1 MKKVNSLLIATLFAL
16 AGCGDSKP
24 PTENLITVDVTEK
37 YPTKELILQDFM
49 DVEYIPLE
57 TTDDFL
63 CMGSLWGVGKN
74 LIVATNFNQDGTI
87 FLFDR
92 KGKALRKINRKG
104 EGVEEYV
111 SNTWVLLDDEKGELF
126 VNSGFEKK
134 IYVYDLKGN
143 FKRVLSTPKDL
154 DLSLYQMY
162 NFDSDNLLCNN
173 QSLLKETGQSFILL
187 SKQDGSVTRE
197 ITIPFEEKKSLYV
210 KVDDKNVEGG
220 AIYYVPQSQHP
231 IVPYLDEYILAE
243 FSADTLYQYSADH
256 TLKPLIVR
264 TPSIQSMNPEIF
276 LLPSL
281 FTDRYYF
288 MVSIEEEINFSTTKI
303 MYDKQDKKLY
313 RFHAYNGDY
322 TYKEEAY
329 LNSRRPINGEIPSW
343 QYLEAPDLV
352 NYYKK
357 GWLKGRLKEIASQMT
372 EDDNP
377 VIMLMKHKQK

>member
-173 QSLLKETGQSFILL
+173 QSLLTQS
-187 SKQDGSVTRE
+187 
-197 ITIPFEEKKSLYV
+197 
-210 KVDDKNVEGG
+210 
-220 AIYYVPQSQHP
+220 
-231 IVPYLDEYILAE
+231 
-243 FSADTLYQYSADH
+243 
-256 TLKPLIVR
+256 
-264 TPSIQSMNPEIF
+264 
-276 LLPSL
+276 
-281 FTDRYYF
+281 
-288 MVSIEEEINFSTTKI
+288 
-303 MYDKQDKKLY
+303 
-313 RFHAYNGDY
+313 
-322 TYKEEAY
+322 
-329 LNSRRPINGEIPSW
+329 
-343 QYLEAPDLV
+343 
-352 NYYKK
+352 
-357 GWLKGRLKEIASQMT
+357 
-372 EDDNP
+372 
-377 VIMLMKHKQK
+377 